1 MTVAMVLGVT
11 MEKYATTA
19 SRKDTCKPDAPIL
32 LCVLAINN
40 NNNNRAPLKMT
51 RQLFLH
57 QGGWNRKNTQTQ
69 TSLCHCE

>member
-32 LCVLAINN
+32 LCVLAIK
-40 NNNNRAPLKMT
+40 NNNNRASFHHYK
-51 RQLFLH
+51 
-57 QGGWNRKNTQTQ
+57 
-69 TSLCHCE
+69 